1 MRTRKPET
9 TESVRRNDLRSVV
22 PVAREGLVAGAST
35 VEGGLE
41 GSAKSCLRILA
52 PIRVLGRERGDGALA
67 KVGAISVQSMRHN
80 ERREDVST

>member
-22 PVAREGLVAGAST
+22 PVAREGLVAGGSSI
-35 VEGGLE
+35 EGGSE
-41 GSAKSCLRILA
+41 ERAKSCLRILA

-67 KVGAISVQSMRHN
+67 KVGAMNAQCMRHN